1 MAKQWT
7 IEEDNYLREN
17 YPYKR
22 IQEVC
27 EHLGFNRQRVHDRA
41 IRIGVKKIK
50 FYTTPSAKSKDTQF
64 KPGMTSWNKGL
75 KLGSEWGKKT
85 HFQKGVEPHNK
96 LPEELREVSLLRRR
110 LTKNIKERIRRYDKK
125 QNTRP
130 TQSPI

>member
-41 IRIGVKKIK
+41 IRIGVKKVK
-50 FYTTPSAKSKDTQF
+50 FFTTPSAKSKETQF
-64 KPGMTSWNKGL
+64 KAGMSSWNKGL
-75 KLGSEWGKKT
+75 KLGSEWGKAT
-85 HFQKGVEPHNK
+85 HFQKGQIPHNK
-96 LPEELREVSLLRRR
+96 LPQELLEVSLLRRR
-110 LTKNIKERIRRYDKK
+110 LSKNISERLKRYDKK
-125 QNTRP
+125 QN
-130 TQSPI
+130 SGLA

>member
-7 IEEDNYLREN
+7 IEEDQYLREN

-50 FYTTPSAKSKDTQF
+50 FFTTPSAKSKDTQF

-75 KLGSEWGKKT
+75 KLGSEWSKAT

-96 LPEELREVSLLRRR
+96 LPEDLREVSLLRRR
-110 LTKNIKERIRRYDKK
+110 LTKNIKERIRRYDEK

>member
-41 IRIGVKKIK
+41 IRIGVRKIK
-50 FYTTPSAKSKDTQF
+50 FFTTPSAKSKETQF
-64 KPGMTSWNKGL
+64 KPGMSSWNKGMFGIHL
-75 KLGSEWGKKT
+75 SPATEFKKG
-85 HFQKGVEPHNK
+85 QEPHNK
-96 LPEELREVSLLRRR
+96 LPENLREVSLLRRQ
-110 LTKNIKERIRRYDKK
+110 LTKNIKERIKRYDKK